1 MSDELLL
8 SIKNNTDRKTEQTKT
23 RAQNTFGFKLPKPL
37 GNFSLKPSLE
47 LEKGKRMATL
57 TSL

>member
-8 SIKNNTDRKTEQTKT
+8 TIKNNTDTKTEQTKT
-23 RAQNTFGFKLPKPL
+23 RAQKTFGVKLTNPVE
-37 GNFSLKPSLE
+37 NFSLNSTLE
-47 LEKGKRMATL
+47 LEKSNWMVTV